1 MKSCAEL
8 LKPGV
13 RRALKM
19 QPEKGFT
26 LIELM
31 VVIACVA
38 ILAAVTAP
46 SMIRYLREAGLRQAV
61 YQLSG
66 DLYRTKSQAV
76 RTQTVLAMNF
86 FLAPSTYTCTNP
98 VRTTNLGDYRGNVVF
113 TNNPDGGTDVFS
125 PTIPFSTR
133 GFSGLVPAATT
144 QVYLTEQTAGPLGAG
159 NGRIFRIQVSAAGAI
174 SIHEW
179 RGGKWIQ

>member
-1 MKSCAEL
+1 MKSCLEL
-8 LKPGV
+8 LSPGV
-13 RRALKM
+13 RRVLKT

-38 ILAAVTAP
+38 LLTATTAP
-46 SMIRYLREAGLRQAV
+46 YMLQYLREAGLRQAV

-66 DLYRTKSQAV
+66 DLYRKKSQAV
-76 RTQTVLAMNF
+76 RTQAVQTINF
-86 FLAPSTYTCTNP
+86 FPANNTYTCTNP
-98 VRTTNLGDYRGNVVF
+98 AQTINLGDYWGNVVF
-113 TNNPDGGTDVFS
+113 TANPSGPEVFS
-125 PTIPFSTR
+125 PTISFDAR

-144 QVYLTEQTAGPLGAG
+144 QVYLTHLVPGPMGLV
-159 NGRIFRIQVSAAGAI
+159 NGRIFRIQVSAVGAV

-179 RGGKWIQ
+179 RSGTWSQ